1 MGILADFVQKI
12 GFARSQCQKANKAL
26 SGSCLLMLSSF
37 LVLEERFF
45 KAQKVSLDKVSLYHR
60 SVDTFIFANFS
71 QKLNFI
77 NKSCRT

>member
-45 KAQKVSLDKVSLYHR
+45 KAQKVSLDKFPCTIEVLIR
-60 SVDTFIFANFS
+60 SFLLIFHKN
-71 QKLNFI
+71 
-77 NKSCRT
+77 